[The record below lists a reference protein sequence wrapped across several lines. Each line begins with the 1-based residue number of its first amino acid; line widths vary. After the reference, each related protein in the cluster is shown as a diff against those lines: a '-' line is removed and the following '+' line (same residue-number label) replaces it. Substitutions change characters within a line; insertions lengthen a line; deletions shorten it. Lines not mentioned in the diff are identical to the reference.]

1 MDHIETKILNS
12 YTIQE
17 AAQNMVFAAR
27 LTQQGH
33 SIQNMD
39 DLMALYQKSFT
50 DKTVDRIASL
60 PHPTVQKFTVI
71 TVAIVGASR
80 RFLAQ
85 ITRHQNEVKFMSA
98 SLQYSNY
105 SEKAAFAIPYEILFS
120 EQRYIDLYLKSCLSD
135 LRCYQELCSVGFH
148 HDSAGYALPHALRNI
163 LIICATPYEW
173 KHMISQRICRRNT
186 DLLYS
191 LFLLIFSDV
200 HKHLKSMPP
209 LPSCISNSLFRLSYS
224 LTFVKNFFNL
234 FSTSFSA
241 VRPLSFRQTFVC
253 LKRQLIKNI
262 IISCVCQ
269 LLFYSFF
276 RSNS

>member
-120 EQRYIDLYLKSCLSD
+120 EQRYIDLYLKNCRSDCQSSPPNRTEIYGDYRCDCRCKQTFSC
-135 LRCYQELCSVGFH
+135 
-148 HDSAGYALPHALRNI
+148 
-163 LIICATPYEW
+163 
-173 KHMISQRICRRNT
+173 T
-186 DLLYS
+186 DHS
-191 LFLLIFSDV
+191 SSKRSKI
-200 HKHLKSMPP
+200 HE
-209 LPSCISNSLFRLSYS
+209 CIS
-224 LTFVKNFFNL
+224 
-234 FSTSFSA
+234 A
-241 VRPLSFRQTFVC
+241 
-253 LKRQLIKNI
+253 I
-262 IISCVCQ
+262 
-269 LLFYSFF
+269 
-276 RSNS
+276 